1 MRVAADTDRGRWSP
15 LTLAAILVA
24 AAIMLAPLLWT
35 LLLSLKDNAELVG
48 NSGAALSPPYT
59 LENYR
64 AIVEGNQVFRWL
76 VNSFI
81 VSIGTTVGVLVLC
94 SLAGYGF
101 ARLDF
106 PFRRTLFVFVLLGL
120 AIPEQAVILPQ
131 HQLFAELGLH
141 NSYPGLILPG
151 LAGPFGVFF
160 MTQYFR
166 AIPRELDEAAMLD
179 GASRLRTF
187 LKVLLPLTVPAQA
200 TLGVFTFLASW
211 NSYWWPLISAT
222 RSDMYTLTVGLAAA
236 QMNYAQTSGL
246 GFLMAQAVFAS
257 LPIFIV
263 YVLFQK
269 QIVRAMA
276 GTAVR

>member
-1 MRVAADTDRGRWSP
+1 MAAEKSRTRWSP
-15 LTLAAILVA
+15 MTLLAILLAAAV
-24 AAIMLAPLLWT
+24 MLAPLIWT
-35 LLLSLKDNAELVG
+35 LLLSLKDNSELVG

-59 LENYR
+59 LENY
-64 AIVEGNQVFRWL
+64 ASILQGNQVFRWL
-76 VNSFI
+76 VNSFV
-81 VSIGTTVGVLVLC
+81 VSIGTTLAVLALC

-106 PFRRTLFVFVLLGL
+106 PFRRTLFIFVLLGL

-131 HQLFAELGLH
+131 HQLFADLRLH

-166 AIPRELDEAAMLD
+166 GIPRDLDEAAMLD
-179 GASRLRTF
+179 GASRLRTYW
-187 LKVLLPLTVPAQA
+187 KVLLPLTMPAQA

-222 RSDMYTLTVGLAAA
+222 RSDMYTLTVGLASA

-257 LPIFIV
+257 IPIFIV

>member
-1 MRVAADTDRGRWSP
+1 
-15 LTLAAILVA
+15 VA
-24 AAIMLAPLLWT
+24 AASARARLSPVAWAAVIIGAAIMAAPLVWT
-35 LLLSLKDNAELVG
+35 LLLSLKSNAELVQD
-48 NSGAALSPPYT
+48 SGRAFSAPYT
-59 LENYR
+59 LENYA
-64 AIVEGNQVFRWL
+64 AILRGSLTFRWL
-76 VNSFI
+76 LNSLL
-81 VSIGTTVGVLVLC
+81 VSLGTTFGVLALC

-106 PFRRTLFVFVLLGL
+106 PFRRTLFVLVLLGL

-151 LAGPFGVFF
+151 LVGSFGVFF
-160 MTQYFR
+160 MTQYFK
-166 AIPRELDEAAMLD
+166 AIPKDLDEAAILD
-179 GASRLRTF
+179 GASRFTVF
-187 LKVLLPLTVPAQA
+187 WKVLLPLTAPAQA
-200 TLGVFTFLASW
+200 TLGVFTFLGSW

-222 RSDMYTLTVGLAAA
+222 RGEMFTLTIGLASA

-257 LPIFIV
+257 IPIFVV
-263 YVLFQK
+263 YILFQK

>member
-1 MRVAADTDRGRWSP
+1 MAGAASRRRMGP
-15 LTLAAILVA
+15 LGWTALLLG
-24 AAIMLAPLLWT
+24 AAIMVAPLVWT
-35 LLLSLKDNAELVG
+35 LLLSLKSNAELMRD
-48 NSGAALSPPYT
+48 SGTAFSAPYT

-64 AIVEGNQVFRWL
+64 SILQGNLVFRWL
-76 VNSFI
+76 INSVI
-81 VSIGTTVGVLVLC
+81 VSVGTTIGVLVLC

-101 ARLDF
+101 ARLEF

-131 HQLFAELGLH
+131 HQLFAQLGLH

-166 AIPRELDEAAMLD
+166 AIPKELDEAAMLD
-179 GASRLRTF
+179 GASRLTLF
-187 LKVLLPLTVPAQA
+187 WKVLLPLTLPAQA

-222 RSDMYTLTVGLAAA
+222 RSEMFTLTVGLASA

-257 LPIFIV
+257 IPIFIV
-263 YVLFQK
+263 YIIFQK

-276 GTAVR
+276 GAAVR